1 MAIVN
6 FSGTYGNHLKLEVLS
21 GTVSQ
26 SVSGNSSVIRI
37 WCNLISDS
45 YASVYGVTAP
55 LVVQVNGGGA
65 IEQVSVNIAPSS
77 KQLLWYKE
85 YTIPHNSD
93 GTKTVPL
100 SLEVNIN
107 AAGYG
112 SAKYSWDY
120 QLATIPRASSIS
132 ASNGVLG
139 SAMTLTIDR
148 KSSSFTHTIRYNWQ
162 GDTGTAG
169 TGIGTSTSY
178 TPPLTFA
185 SNIPNSTSG
194 TITFYCDT
202 YSGSTFVGTSQTSVT
217 LSVPDSVI
225 PTIDGLTL
233 EETATAMNGI
243 STSTEFAQILSRVK
257 ATVTGASGVYGSTI
271 KSYSITVVDQNLTL
285 TENGS
290 IFDYF
295 KNNGTFIVRATVTD
309 TRGRTSANKD
319 VTINVREYFSPVGGL
334 SVARSGT
341 NKDKLTVTRNAKVAP
356 LNIGGVNKNTLSI
369 QFKYSQR
376 GSGTWTNSTGNANE
390 NLTSTF
396 ELINSQASLVE
407 TFSTTKS
414 YDLIMVVS
422 DKFLSSEVKV
432 SVGTV
437 TIPYAVTKNAF
448 GIGKAPEIANSV
460 DSAYQYYYN
469 GNLIQHHRLTNNDG
483 TAILLADG
491 TDLNTVIAT
500 GFYNGGG
507 LLNAPTGDGVYD
519 WKYIRVSK
527 HTNNNGNVLQEA
539 IDFDGAVSAFRV
551 QSGGIW
557 SEWKYYAVQN
567 KVASFTAVKQTKVYN
582 TTIVGPYG
590 LNASATR
597 CGNIVNLSF
606 NIVYGTAHTVSGTA
620 TETIPV
626 GWRPTTNQFI
636 TMTGHAGTGEGTKN
650 WSANFIDLDYNS
662 NGSIKYTIITETQ
675 PLGFRGSM
683 TWITTD
689 PFPAE

>member
-6 FSGTYGNHLKLEVLS
+6 FSGSYGSHLKLEVLS

-37 WCNLISDS
+37 WCNLISDG

-55 LVVQVNGGGA
+55 LTVYVNGTGA
-65 IEQVSVNIAPSS
+65 IEQVGVNIAPNS
-77 KQLLWYKE
+77 KQLLWSKE
-85 YTIPHNSD
+85 YTVPHNSD

-100 SLEVNIN
+100 SLKVDIN
-107 AAGYG
+107 AGGYG
-112 SAKYSWDY
+112 SAEYRWDY
-120 QLATIPRASSIS
+120 QLTTIPRASPIS
-132 ASNGVLG
+132 ASSGVIG

-148 KSSSFTHTIRYNWQ
+148 KSGGFTHTVRYNWQ
-162 GDTGTAG
+162 GATGTVG

-202 YSGSTFVGTSQTSVT
+202 YSGSTLVGTSQTTAT
-217 LSVPDSVI
+217 LTVPDSVI
-225 PTIDGLTL
+225 PTIGSLTL
-233 EETATAMNGI
+233 EETASAMSGI

-271 KSYSITVVDQNLTL
+271 KSYLITVVDQNLTL
-285 TENGS
+285 TENGGV
-290 IFDYF
+290 FDYF
-295 KNNGTFIVRATVTD
+295 KNNGAFIIRATVTD
-309 TRGRTSANKD
+309 SRGRTSANKD
-319 VTINVREYFSPVGGL
+319 VTINVREYFSPIGGF
-334 SVARSGT
+334 SASRSGA

-369 QFKYSQR
+369 QFKFSQR

-396 ELINSQASLVE
+396 ELVNSQASLVE

-422 DKFLSSEVKV
+422 DKFLSSEIKV

-469 GNLIQHHRLTNNDG
+469 GNSIQHHQLTNNDG
-483 TAILLADG
+483 RAILLTEG
-491 TDLNTVIAT
+491 SDLNNAT
-500 GFYNGGG
+500 TPGFYNGNN
-507 LLNAPTGDGVYD
+507 LLHAPASG
-519 WKYIRVSK
+519 WNYIRVSR
-527 HTNNNGNVLQEA
+527 HTYGNNFLSQEA
-539 IDFDGAVSAFRV
+539 IDFSGAVSAFRV
-551 QSGGIW
+551 KFNGT
-557 SEWKYYAVQN
+557 WKDWQYYAVQN
-567 KVASFTAVKQTKVYN
+567 TVANFTSVNQTKVYTTSITMPGGLVATASRIGNLVTLTLTRYVKTLPVCEYTTQSN
-582 TTIVGPYG
+582 TVPSGYRPTTEAHFSI
-590 LNASATR
+590 SANS
-597 CGNIVNLSF
+597 GS
-606 NIVYGTAHTVSGTA
+606 TVSGTGIIHISTDGTTKLTNGIGDA
-620 TETIPV
+620 KVWTGTI
-626 GWRPTTNQFI
+626 TYLT
-636 TMTGHAGTGEGTKN
+636 
-650 WSANFIDLDYNS
+650 S
-662 NGSIKYTIITETQ
+662 
-675 PLGFRGSM
+675 
-683 TWITTD
+683 D
-689 PFPAE
+689 PFPS

>member
-1 MAIVN
+1 MAIMN
-6 FSGTYGNHLKLEVLS
+6 FSGAYGNHLKLEVLS

-55 LVVQVNGGGA
+55 LTVYVNGTGA
-65 IEQVSVNIAPSS
+65 IEQVTVNISPNS
-77 KQLLWYKE
+77 KQLLWVKE
-85 YTIPHNSD
+85 YTVPHNSD

-100 SLEVNIN
+100 SLKVDIN

-112 SAKYSWDY
+112 SAEYRWDY
-120 QLATIPRASSIS
+120 QLATIPRASPIS

-139 SAMTLTIDR
+139 SAITLTIDR
-148 KSSSFTHTIRYNWQ
+148 KSSSFTHTVRYNWQ
-162 GDTGTAG
+162 GATGTVG

-202 YSGSTFVGTSQTSVT
+202 YSGSTLVGTSQITAT
-217 LSVPDSVI
+217 LTVPDSVI
-225 PTIDGLTL
+225 PTIGGLTL
-233 EETATAMNGI
+233 EETAAAMNGI

-271 KSYSITVVDQNLTL
+271 KSYSITVVNQNLTL
-285 TENGS
+285 TENGGV
-290 IFDYF
+290 FDYF

-309 TRGRTSANKD
+309 SRGRTSSNKD
-319 VTINVREYFSPVGGL
+319 VTINVREYFSPIGGF

-341 NKDKLTVTRNAKVAP
+341 NKDRLTVTRNAKVAP

-369 QFKYSQR
+369 QFKYAQR
-376 GSGTWTNSTGNANE
+376 GSSTWINSTGNANE

-396 ELINSQASLVE
+396 ELVNSQASLVE

-422 DKFLSSEVKV
+422 DKFFSSEVKV

-437 TIPYAVTKNAF
+437 TIPYAVTKDAF

-469 GNLIQHHRLTNNDG
+469 GNPIQHYKLTNNDG
-483 TAILLADG
+483 TAILLTEG
-491 TDLNTVIAT
+491 SDLNNTT
-500 GFYNGGG
+500 TPGFYNGNN
-507 LLNAPTGDGVYD
+507 LLHAPASG
-519 WKYIRVSK
+519 WNYIRVSK
-527 HTNNNGNVLQEA
+527 HTYGNNFLLQEA
-539 IDFDGAVSAFRV
+539 IDFGGTVSAFRV
-551 QSGGIW
+551 KFSGTW
-557 SEWKYYAVQN
+557 SDWKYYAVQN
-567 KVASFTAVKQTKVYN
+567 TVANFTAVNQTKVYTTSVTLPGNLVATASRIGNLVTLTLNRDSKTLPVCEYTTQSN
-582 TTIVGPYG
+582 TVPSGYRPT
-590 LNASATR
+590 SM
-597 CGNIVNLSF
+597 
-606 NIVYGTAHTVSGTA
+606 AHFSILANSGSTVSGTGIIHISNDG
-620 TETIPV
+620 TIKL
-626 GWRPTTNQFI
+626 TNGIGDAKVWTGTI
-636 TMTGHAGTGEGTKN
+636 TYLTSDT
-650 WSANFIDLDYNS
+650 
-662 NGSIKYTIITETQ
+662 
-675 PLGFRGSM
+675 
-683 TWITTD
+683 
-689 PFPAE
+689 FPA

>member
-6 FSGTYGNHLKLEVLS
+6 FSGTYGNHLKLEVLA

-26 SVSGNSSVIRI
+26 SVLNNSSVIRI

-65 IEQVSVNIAPSS
+65 IEQVAVNIAPSS

-120 QLATIPRASSIS
+120 QLATIPRASPIS

-162 GDTGTAG
+162 GDTGTVG
-169 TGIGTSTSY
+169 TGIGTSTSF

-202 YSGSTFVGTSQTSVT
+202 YSGSTLVGTSQTSVT
-217 LSVPDSVI
+217 LSVPDSVV

-285 TENGS
+285 TENGG

-295 KNNGTFIVRATVTD
+295 KNNGTFIVRSTVTD
-309 TRGRTSANKD
+309 SRGRTSANKD
-319 VTINVREYFSPVGGL
+319 VTINVKEYFSPIGGL
-334 SVARSGT
+334 SAARSGS

-376 GSGTWTNSTGNANE
+376 GSGTWTDSTGNANE

-396 ELINSQASLVE
+396 ELVNSQASLVE

-422 DKFLSSEVKV
+422 DKFLSTEVKV

-437 TIPYAVTKNAF
+437 VIPYAVTKDAF

-469 GNLIQHHRLTNNDG
+469 GKPIQHYQLTNNDG
-483 TAILLADG
+483 TAILLTEG
-491 TDLNTVIAT
+491 SDLNNATVP
-500 GFYNGGG
+500 GFYNGSR
-507 LLNAPTGDGVYD
+507 LLHAPSTG
-519 WKYIRVSK
+519 WNYIRVSK
-527 HTNNNGNVLQEA
+527 HTYGTLFYLQEA
-539 IDFDGAVSAFRV
+539 IDFSGSVSAFRV
-551 QSGGIW
+551 KFNGTW
-557 SEWKYYAVQN
+557 SDWKYYAIQN
-567 KVASFTAVKQTKVYN
+567 TVANFTAVNQTKVYN
-582 TTIVGPYG
+582 TTLVGPYG

-620 TETIPV
+620 IETIPV
-626 GWRPTTNQFI
+626 GWRPTTTQFI

-650 WSANFIDLDYNS
+650 WPANFIDLDYNS

-675 PLGFRGSM
+675 PLGFRGSV

-689 PFPAE
+689 PFPTE

>member
-1 MAIVN
+1 MAIMN
-6 FSGTYGNHLKLEVLS
+6 FSGAYGNHLKLEVLS

-55 LVVQVNGGGA
+55 LTVYVNGTGA
-65 IEQVSVNIAPSS
+65 IEQVTVNISPNS
-77 KQLLWYKE
+77 KQLLWVKE
-85 YTIPHNSD
+85 YTVPHNSD

-100 SLEVNIN
+100 SLKVDIN

-112 SAKYSWDY
+112 SAEYRWDY
-120 QLATIPRASSIS
+120 QLATIPRASPIS

-148 KSSSFTHTIRYNWQ
+148 KSSSFTHTVRYNWQ
-162 GDTGTAG
+162 GATGTVG
-169 TGIGTSTSY
+169 TGIDTSTSY

-202 YSGSTFVGTSQTSVT
+202 YSGSTLIGTSQTTAT
-217 LSVPDSVI
+217 LTVPGSVI
-225 PTIDGLTL
+225 PTVSGLTL

-257 ATVTGASGVYGSTI
+257 ATVNGASGVYGSTI
-271 KSYSITVVDQNLTL
+271 KSYSITVVNQNLTL
-285 TENGS
+285 TENGGV
-290 IFDYF
+290 FDYF

-309 TRGRTSANKD
+309 SRGRTSSNKD
-319 VTINVREYFSPVGGL
+319 VTINVREYFSPVGSF
-334 SVARSGT
+334 SVARSGA

-356 LNIGGVNKNTLSI
+356 LNIGGANKNTLSI
-369 QFKYSQR
+369 QFKYAQR
-376 GSGTWTNSTGNANE
+376 GSSAWTNSTGNANE

-422 DKFLSSEVKV
+422 DKFFSSEVKV

-469 GNLIQHHRLTNNDG
+469 GNPIQLYKLTNSDG
-483 TAILLADG
+483 TAILLSDG
-491 TDLNTVIAT
+491 ADLNSVTDP
-500 GFYNGGG
+500 GLYNGNN
-507 LLNAPTGDGVYD
+507 LLHAPTGYGAWGFV
-519 WKYIRVSK
+519 YIRVTK
-527 HTNNNGNVLQEA
+527 HTGNNGYVLQEA
-539 IDFDGAVSAFRV
+539 IDFNGAVSAFRV
-551 QSGGIW
+551 QIGGV
-557 SEWKYYAVQN
+557 WKDWQYYAVQN
-567 KVASFTAVKQTKVYN
+567 TATNFTSVNQTKVY
-582 TTIVGPYG
+582 TTSVTLPGSLVATASRIGNLVT
-590 LNASATR
+590 LMLIRNAKTLPVCEYTTQSSTIPSGYRPTSEAHFSISANS
-597 CGNIVNLSF
+597 GSS
-606 NIVYGTAHTVSGTA
+606 VSGTGIIHISNDG
-620 TETIPV
+620 TIKL
-626 GWRPTTNQFI
+626 TNGIGDSKVWTGTI
-636 TMTGHAGTGEGTKN
+636 TYLTSDT
-650 WSANFIDLDYNS
+650 
-662 NGSIKYTIITETQ
+662 
-675 PLGFRGSM
+675 
-683 TWITTD
+683 
-689 PFPAE
+689 FPA

>member
-1 MAIVN
+1 MAIMN
-6 FSGTYGNHLKLEVLS
+6 FSGAYGNHLKLEVLS
-21 GTVSQ
+21 GTASQ

-45 YASVYGVTAP
+45 FASIYGVTAP
-55 LVVQVNGGGA
+55 LTVYVNGTGA
-65 IEQVSVNIAPSS
+65 IEQVTVNISPNS
-77 KQLLWYKE
+77 KQLLWVKE
-85 YTIPHNSD
+85 YTVPHNSD

-100 SLEVNIN
+100 SLKVDIN

-112 SAKYSWDY
+112 SAEYRWDY
-120 QLATIPRASSIS
+120 QLATIPRASPIS

-148 KSSSFTHTIRYNWQ
+148 KSSSFTHTVRYNWQ
-162 GDTGTAG
+162 GSTGTVG

-202 YSGSTFVGTSQTSVT
+202 YSGSTLVGTSQTTAT
-217 LSVPDSVI
+217 LTVPDSVI
-225 PTIDGLTL
+225 PTIGGLTL
-233 EETATAMNGI
+233 EETASAMNGI
-243 STSTEFAQILSRVK
+243 STATEFAQILSRVK
-257 ATVTGASGVYGSTI
+257 AAVTGASGVYGSTI
-271 KSYSITVVDQNLTL
+271 KSYSITVVNQNLTL
-285 TENGS
+285 TENGG

-309 TRGRTSANKD
+309 SRGRTSANKD
-319 VTINVREYFSPVGGL
+319 VTINVREYFSPVGGF
-334 SVARSGT
+334 SVVRSGA

-396 ELINSQASLVE
+396 ELVNSQASLVE

-469 GNLIQHHRLTNNDG
+469 GNSIQHHQLTNNDG
-483 TAILLADG
+483 RAILLTEG
-491 TDLNTVIAT
+491 SDLNNAT
-500 GFYNGGG
+500 TPGFYNGNN
-507 LLNAPTGDGVYD
+507 LLHAPSTG
-519 WKYIRVSK
+519 WNYIRVSR
-527 HTNNNGNVLQEA
+527 HTYGDGYLLQET
-539 IDFDGAVSAFRV
+539 IDFSGAVSAFRINFN
-551 QSGGIW
+551 GAW
-557 SEWKYYAVQN
+557 KDWKYYAIQN
-567 KVASFTAVKQTKVYN
+567 TVANFTAVNQTKVYTTSVTLPGSLAATASRIGNLVTLTLTRNVKTLPVCEYTAQSN
-582 TTIVGPYG
+582 TVP
-590 LNASATR
+590 
-597 CGNIVNLSF
+597 
-606 NIVYGTAHTVSGTA
+606 SGY
-620 TETIPV
+620 
-626 GWRPTTNQFI
+626 RPTTEAHFSI
-636 TMTGHAGTGEGTKN
+636 
-650 WSANFIDLDYNS
+650 SANSGSTISGTCIIHIS
-662 NGSIKYTIITETQ
+662 NNGTIKLTNGIGDAKVWTGTTTY
-675 PLGFRGSM
+675 L
-683 TWITTD
+683 TTD
-689 PFPAE
+689 PFPSA